1 MATRFKATPM
11 TLSAGSTGTQCREK
25 LLIDRPLPVHIVVA
39 ASQRLARNLP
49 SRSYGTTVRV
59 RSLPL
64 PPV

>member
-11 TLSAGSTGTQCREK
+11 TLSAGSTGTHCREK
-25 LLIDRPLPVHIVVA
+25 LLIDRPVHIVVA

-59 RSLPL
+59 MSLPL